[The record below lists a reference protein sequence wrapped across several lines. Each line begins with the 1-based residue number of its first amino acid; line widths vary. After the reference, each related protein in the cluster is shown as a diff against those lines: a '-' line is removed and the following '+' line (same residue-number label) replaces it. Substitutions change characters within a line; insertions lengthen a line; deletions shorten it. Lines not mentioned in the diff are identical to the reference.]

1 MSTVTPIVSPRWLP
15 REQWPFRTSALMATT
30 RQRIAVTDFGGGP
43 TLLFVHVGG
52 WSFICGICYS
62 SSLTSTDA

>member
-1 MSTVTPIVSPRWLP
+1 MSTSHADRAAALATARAMAVS
-15 REQWPFRTSALMATT
+15 TSTLMATT